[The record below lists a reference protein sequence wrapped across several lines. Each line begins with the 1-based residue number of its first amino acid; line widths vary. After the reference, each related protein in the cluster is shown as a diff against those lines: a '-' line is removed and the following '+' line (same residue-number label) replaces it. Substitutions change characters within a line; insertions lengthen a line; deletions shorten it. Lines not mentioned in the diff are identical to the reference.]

1 MLINFFL
8 TIIYG
13 CLSFEAELSD
23 GVYTFLLDGMYL
35 SYIDGNFMQSYIFD
49 NRALFRILSIR
60 FSLNSDSYYNIE
72 EINTNFKLS
81 LTENKELTFNSIIN
95 YSENWRFIRLENNY
109 FIIKNKNYQCYIK
122 KNKVKYMCDYISLD
136 KATKFKL
143 IKIFNEVKEF
153 QFKIDKELFDREP
166 VDILIKYIDLKD
178 KKLKRRGIHQIEKD
192 YDNEELRYSIR
203 SIINYIP
210 WVRKIFILMPN
221 KKVRFF
227 KKYSLIKDKI
237 VYVKDKD
244 FLGYDSSNIYA
255 FLFRYW
261 KMKEFGISN
270 NIIVMDDDYFI
281 GSKLEKTDFFYIE
294 DGKVVPFIV
303 TSNFEMINKSY
314 VLQKIELYSNKVRT
328 SRLEQTGVIFQFSMF
343 LTFSFLLD
351 LFNISEKENIFIPK
365 FTHNAIPI
373 NLKDL
378 KEIYKIIY
386 KSKFRNQTLDCL
398 YRSNETLQF
407 QIFVTVYTFI
417 KYGRK
422 VKNIPCNYIKIE
434 RALFANY
441 NYPLFCI
448 NKGAFHYKNIVY
460 KKAKIVMEYLF
471 PNPSPYE
478 IINYNVRNLSF
489 IVSKYLEKSLKKT
502 TKQYNNKLSIKNR
515 EFFYFQLL
523 NFLFLFILFIKYNFR
538 FEQNEFYIFNDQI

>member
-1 MLINFFL
+1 MNGIVFKE
-8 TIIYG
+8 IYYG
-13 CLSFEAELSD
+13 CLSFEAEISD
-23 GVYTFLLDGMYL
+23 GVYTFLLDGTFL
-35 SYIDGNFMQSYIFD
+35 SYIDGNFIQSYIFGKGS
-49 NRALFRILSIR
+49 LFRILSIR
-60 FSLNSDSYYNIE
+60 FSLNDNSFYNIE
-72 EINTNFKLS
+72 EINTKFKLS
-81 LTENKELTFNSIIN
+81 LSENKELTFNNIIN
-95 YSENWRFIRLENNY
+95 HSENWRFIRLENNY
-109 FIIKNKNYQCYIK
+109 FVIKNKNYQCYIK
-122 KNKVKYMCDYISLD
+122 KNKVKYICDNISLD

-153 QFKIDKELFDREP
+153 QFRIDKELFDREP

-178 KKLKRRGIHQIEKD
+178 KKLKRREIHQIEKD

-244 FLGYDSSNIYA
+244 FLGYDSSNSYA
-255 FLFRYW
+255 FQFRYW

-343 LTFSFLLD
+343 LTLSFLLD

-386 KSKFRNQTLDCL
+386 NSKFKNQTLDCL

-448 NKGAFHYKNIVY
+448 NKGAFHYKNIIY

-523 NFLFLFILFIKYNFR
+523 NFLFLFVLFIKNNFR
-538 FEQNEFYIFNDQI
+538 FEQNKFLYI

>member
-1 MLINFFL
+1 MLINFFII
-8 TIIYG
+8 IIYG
-13 CLSFEAELSD
+13 CLSFEAEISD
-23 GVYTFLLDGMYL
+23 GVYTFLLDSTYL
-35 SYIDGNFMQSYIFD
+35 SYIDGNFIQSYIFGKES
-49 NRALFRILSIR
+49 LFRILSIR
-60 FSLNSDSYYNIE
+60 FSLNDNSFHNIE

-81 LTENKELTFNSIIN
+81 LSENKELTFNNIIN
-95 YSENWRFIRLENNY
+95 HSENWRFIRLENNY
-109 FIIKNKNYQCYIK
+109 FVIKNKNYQCYIK
-122 KNKVKYMCDYISLD
+122 KNKVKYMCDNISLD

-153 QFKIDKELFDREP
+153 QFRIDKELFDREP

-178 KKLKRRGIHQIEKD
+178 KKLKRKGIHQIEKD

-244 FLGYDSSNIYA
+244 FLGYDSSNSYA
-255 FLFRYW
+255 FQFRYW

-294 DGKVVPFIV
+294 DGKIVPFIV

-314 VLQKIELYSNKVRT
+314 VLQKIESYSNKVRK

-343 LTFSFLLD
+343 LTLSFLLD
-351 LFNISEKENIFIPK
+351 LFNISEEENIFIPK

-386 KSKFRNQTLDCL
+386 NSKFKNQTLDCL

-422 VKNIPCNYIKIE
+422 VKNIPYNYIKID

-441 NYPLFCI
+441 NYSLFCI
-448 NKGAFHYKNIVY
+448 NKGAFHYKNIIY

-489 IVSKYLEKSLKKT
+489 IVSKYLEKSIKKA

-515 EFFYFQLL
+515 EFFYFH
-523 NFLFLFILFIKYNFR
+523 FLHFLFILFIKNNFR
-538 FEQNEFYIFNDQI
+538 FEQNKFLYI